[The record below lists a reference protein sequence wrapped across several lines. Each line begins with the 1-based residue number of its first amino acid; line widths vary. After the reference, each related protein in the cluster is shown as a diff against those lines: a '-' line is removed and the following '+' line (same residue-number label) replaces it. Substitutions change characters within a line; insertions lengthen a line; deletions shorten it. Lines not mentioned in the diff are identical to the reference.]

1 MKVCEV
7 CGRSVAGK
15 SGRGLKVRFCS
26 GACRQKAYRARKRF
40 PAEMASA
47 DRWVRYKLTSRKNG
61 KLAKVPIQLN
71 GSNASST
78 DSATWTSFKAAQAS
92 SVGDGLGW
100 VLGNGIGCLDLDEC
114 FDGAGRLSDFA
125 QSVLDQ
131 HRAEAI
137 LVEKSQSGRGLHI
150 FLPMSQGAGSRRTNI
165 EIYPPGSGR
174 FIAVTGDRINF

>member
-1 MKVCEV
+1 MRE
-7 CGRSVAGK
+7 CGHCGKSIAGK
-15 SGRGLKVRFCS
+15 RAGAKWCS
-26 GACRQKAYRARKRF
+26 KSCRNMASRSRPRF
-40 PAEMASA
+40 PAEMTSV
-47 DRWVRYKLTSRKNG
+47 DRWVHYKLAPRKNG
-61 KLAKVPIQLN
+61 KLAKVPIQLD
-71 GSNASST
+71 GRNASST

-150 FLPMSQGAGSRRTNI
+150 FLPMSQGAGSRREGI
-165 EIYPPGSGR
+165 EIYPPDSGR
-174 FIAVTGDRINF
+174 FIAVTGDRINL